1 MFRAALFTTAK
12 TWNQPKYPLADE
24 RIKMWNVH
32 TMEHHSAIKKN
43 DIMPCAV
50 TWMQTEI
57 IIPSEVT
64 QKKEEDSVRYGFY
77 VKSKI

>member
-1 MFRAALFTTAK
+1 
-12 TWNQPKYPLADE
+12 
-24 RIKMWNVH
+24 
-32 TMEHHSAIKKN
+32 
-43 DIMPCAV
+43 MPCAV

-64 QKKEEDSVRYGFY
+64 QKKEEDCVRYGFY